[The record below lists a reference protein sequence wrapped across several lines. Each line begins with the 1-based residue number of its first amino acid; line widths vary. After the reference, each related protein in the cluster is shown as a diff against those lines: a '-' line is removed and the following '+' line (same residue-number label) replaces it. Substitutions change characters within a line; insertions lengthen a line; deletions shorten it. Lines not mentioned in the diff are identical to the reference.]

1 MFTKLFCFCDIFWVV
16 KIATVIWPH
25 VFFFASFATELGI
38 MNQSGYIAISDILP
52 LEALLQSLFMCL

>member
-38 MNQSGYIAISDILP
+38 GSGYFAVDGNLPSETILP
-52 LEALLQSLFMCL
+52 